1 MRAQFLY
8 YKTFTRIVVLS
19 VSIFR
24 INLIVTFLLFSIN
37 PSIIAQ
43 TEGNEVYRFLE
54 LPSSPRAAALGGN
67 QIAIFDGN
75 SALMHINPAYLDES
89 SAKNISATF
98 VNYLADA
105 RYGLANYALHIQ
117 NIGTVGFGI
126 RYAGYGK
133 LTEYDSN
140 GTDLGDLT
148 ASDIAING
156 TISTQLSS
164 SLRAGAGLDYI
175 HSSYGEYSSSAVA
188 GSAGFYYTDV
198 DNRFSAALSVRNLG
212 DQITYFNDTREELP
226 FDISIGFSKKP
237 EDFPFQLSVTLRQ
250 LNNWDLRTKGEVT
263 KLDFGDQLFRHLILG
278 GEAQLGKNLEIR
290 FGYNRWQ
297 HDQAKVNENFDLA
310 GASIGVGINLK
321 KLEIDIS
328 RNSLSDI
335 GGIVQISV
343 RTKTH

>member
-1 MRAQFLY
+1 MLAQFLY
-8 YKTFTRIVVLS
+8 YKTFTRIVILS
-19 VSIFR
+19 MSIFR
-24 INLIVTFLLFSIN
+24 IILILTFLFFSIN
-37 PSIIAQ
+37 PSSIAQ
-43 TEGNEVYRFLE
+43 TKSNKVYRFIE

-75 SALMHINPAYLDES
+75 SALMHINPSYLDES
-89 SAKNISATF
+89 SAKNITATF

-105 RYGLANYALHIQ
+105 RYGSANYALHVK
-117 NIGTVGFGI
+117 NVGTVGFGV

-140 GTDLGDLT
+140 GTALGGLT

-156 TISTQLSS
+156 TISTQISS
-164 SLRAGAGLDYI
+164 TLRAGAGLDYI
-175 HSSYGEYSSSAVA
+175 HSSYGQYISSAIA
-188 GSAGFYYTDV
+188 GSAGFYYLDV

-237 EDFPFQLSVTLRQ
+237 EKFPFQLSVTLRQ
-250 LNNWDLRTKGEVT
+250 LNNWDLRTIAEEST
-263 KLDFGDQLFRHLILG
+263 LDFGNQLFRHLILG
-278 GEAQLGKNLEIR
+278 AEAQLGKNFELR

-297 HDQAKVNENFDLA
+297 HDQAKVNENFDFA
-310 GASIGVGINLK
+310 GLSIGVGINLK

-335 GGIVQISV
+335 GGIMQISV
-343 RTKTH
+343 RTKPH